1 MSALPILLDV
11 DTGVDDALAI
21 CLAVRSPEVALRGI
35 TTVAGNVDLES
46 ATRNT
51 LAVLDVLRAPAIPV
65 VSGAAAP
72 LCRPLVTAA
81 AVHGHDGL
89 GGIARTLPASSRA
102 AVTGAVEFLL
112 QTIRASPEPLTLIAT
127 GPLTNVARALQ
138 ADGAV
143 LRRLRGLTIMGGA
156 IRVPGNVSPV
166 AEFNFAVDP
175 EAAAIVLASGLPI
188 TLVPLDVTEQVIL
201 TRAAVAPR
209 DGDGDLPTFVRAIT
223 AAPMDFQQA
232 HDGVNGMYLHDPL
245 AVATVLDPGLVRTTP
260 LAVAV
265 ESRGVLTAG
274 MAVADLRPGSRTPP
288 TARVCL
294 DVDAPR
300 AFQLLSARLLGGR
313 SADESFRRR

>member
-21 CLAVRSPEVALRGI
+21 CLAIRSPEVALRGI
-35 TTVAGNVDLES
+35 TTVAGNVELEA
-46 ATRNT
+46 ATRNS

-65 VSGAAAP
+65 AAGAPAP

-81 AVHGHDGL
+81 AVHGGDGL
-89 GGIARTLPASSRA
+89 GGIARTLPPSSRIA
-102 AVTGAVEFLL
+102 APGAVEFLL
-112 QTIRASPEPLTLIAT
+112 RTIHDAPEPLTLIAT
-127 GPLTNVARALQ
+127 GPLTNLAQAIRADVAALQ
-138 ADGAV
+138 
-143 LRRLRGLTIMGGA
+143 RLRGLTIMGGA

-209 DGDGDLPTFVRAIT
+209 DGDGDLQTFVRAIT
-223 AAPMDFQQA
+223 AATMEFQRT
-232 HDGVNGMYLHDPL
+232 HDGVDGLYLHDPL
-245 AVATVLDPGLVRTTP
+245 AVATVLDPTLVRAEP

-265 ESRGVLTAG
+265 ESQGALTAG

-294 DVDAPR
+294 GVDAPR
-300 AFQLLSARLLGGR
+300 ALRLVTARLLG
-313 SADESFRRR
+313 AA